1 MAQSTHARLSG
12 PGVTT
17 PIARLWL
24 WVRALPAAL
33 LAEQRQWVLWFPVMV
48 GGGVGIY
55 FALPTEPP
63 AWMGGGFALAAAL
76 AALLVG
82 LRWRLLGW
90 LVLILAVGPAMGFA
104 AAQQRTQALAA
115 PMLRTAIGPTDVV
128 GRVVAIDRLETGT
141 RMVLA
146 LESVTGLTPQQ
157 MPARARLR
165 LPANRPPPPV
175 GERVR
180 VWAVLSPTAGPV
192 EPGSFDFRRHSYF
205 LGIGAAGYVRGG
217 PDRLGRGGP
226 PSAADRMERVREIIA
241 DRVGARLNGGAAGIA
256 TALLNGEPS
265 AIPESDL
272 VAMRQSGLQH
282 LISISGLHVGLIAG
296 LVFLLVR
303 GGLALIPPVALRHP
317 IKKYAALAG
326 MVAAITYMFLVGA
339 PVPTQRAALMTCI
352 ILLAVLVDRNPFSLR
367 VIALAALVVLLIQ
380 PDSLTG
386 PSFQMS
392 FAAVTA
398 LILVYEAL
406 ARRRAAHPPPDRSPL
421 RRMLTYIGG
430 LALTSLV
437 AGLATTPYA
446 LYHFQQ
452 MANYGLLANM
462 IAVPVTG
469 FWVMPCGLAVY
480 LLLPLGWEGPAVM
493 AMGWGV
499 DLILWTAHAVA
510 DLPGA
515 AARLPALPLWTL
527 VAFTLGALWLGLW
540 RQPWRWLGVAGP
552 LVFLLALLL
561 TPRPDLF
568 IAADGDVVA
577 VRARDGGLLVSSR
590 RAGRFD
596 SDQWAARDGSGLTP
610 RAWGKAGQPAD
621 GIDCAD
627 GVCLYSAKGRRV
639 LLSWHSTTPCPPALD
654 VVITLKQGRAD
665 CPAPLH
671 IGEEMLRAHG
681 AHSLYLAEEGIRVD
695 RAIAVAEG
703 RPWQ

>member
-1 MAQSTHARLSG
+1 MAQSTHARLTG
-12 PGVTT
+12 AGVTT
-17 PIARLWL
+17 PIARLGQGL
-24 WVRALPAAL
+24 RALPAGL
-33 LAEQRQWVLWFPVMV
+33 LAEQRQWILWFPVTVAV
-48 GGGVGIY
+48 GIGIY
-55 FALPTEPP
+55 FALPVEPP
-63 AWMGGGFALAAAL
+63 ASSGPLLALTAL
-76 AALLVG
+76 MTALVIG
-82 LRWRLLGW
+82 LRWRALGW
-90 LVLILAVGPAMGFA
+90 LVLILALGPALGFA
-104 AAQQRTQALAA
+104 AAQQRTLAVAA
-115 PMLRTAIGPTDVV
+115 PMLRLSIGPTDVV
-128 GRVVAIDRLETGT
+128 GRVVAIDRLEAGT

-146 LESVTGLTPQQ
+146 LESVKGLAVEQ

-180 VWAVLSPTAGPV
+180 VWAVLSPPAGPV
-192 EPGSFDFRRHSYF
+192 EPGGFDFRRHAYF
-205 LGIGAAGYVRGG
+205 LGVGASGYIRGG
-217 PDRLGRGGP
+217 PDRLGHSGP
-226 PSAADRMERVREIIA
+226 PSAADRLERVREIIA
-241 DRVGARLNGGAAGIA
+241 DRVGARLTGGAAGIA

-265 AIPESDL
+265 AIPEPDL

-317 IKKYAALAG
+317 IKKYAASAG
-326 MVAAITYMFLVGA
+326 MAAAIAYMFLVGA

-406 ARRRAAHPPPDRSPL
+406 ARRRATHPPPDRSPL
-421 RRMLTYIGG
+421 RRVLNYIGG

-480 LLLPLGWEGPAVM
+480 LLLPLGWEGPAVT

-499 DLILWTAHAVA
+499 DLILWTAYAVSA
-510 DLPGA
+510 LPGA

-527 VAFTLGALWLGLW
+527 VAFTFGALWLGLW
-540 RQPWRWLGVAGP
+540 RQPWRWLGLAGP

-577 VRARDGGLLVSSR
+577 VRARDGSLLVSSR

-627 GVCLYSAKGRRV
+627 GVCLYNGKGRRV
-639 LLSWHSTTPCPPALD
+639 LLSWQSATPCPPALD
-654 VVITLKQGRAD
+654 AVITLKEGRAE
-665 CPAPLH
+665 CPAALR
-671 IGEEMLRAHG
+671 IGEEDLRNHG
-681 AHSLYLAEEGIRVD
+681 AHVLYLTLDGVRAER
-695 RAIAVAEG
+695 AVAVTAG